1 MVYKE
6 IKNETDPVDTKLWRD
21 NFYLIPKRPPGK
33 DYLPPLLPSEVGKP
47 LKKVIVP
54 NCKKS
59 HFIISF
65 ISFICCYFK
74 YHIYIFYIN

>member
-47 LKKVIVP
+47 LKKLLFQIARKVI
-54 NCKKS
+54 
-59 HFIISF
+59 F
-65 ISFICCYFK
+65 
-74 YHIYIFYIN
+74 